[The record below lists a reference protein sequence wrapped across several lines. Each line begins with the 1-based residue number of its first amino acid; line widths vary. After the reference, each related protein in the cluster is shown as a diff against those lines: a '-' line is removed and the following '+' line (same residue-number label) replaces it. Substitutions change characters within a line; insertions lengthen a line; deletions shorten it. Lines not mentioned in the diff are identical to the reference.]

1 MDFTFPASLQIL
13 PAPCPRDVLES
24 LVSWPPPQG
33 KLVARQQGDV
43 FCTFTAAAV
52 FSSCSCTKTCF
63 GISNCYK
70 ILEWPPLKN
79 QLDSF
84 RGVNDLFTDSLD
96 CKVTLATLSEQVS
109 LGYEPN
115 TRKFAC
121 GSSIERCPFSED
133 KTGLKRLKFACDL

>member
-1 MDFTFPASLQIL
+1 MWVPFEFLYSQLL
-13 PAPCPRDVLES
+13 HGYGLES
-24 LVSWPPPQG
+24 LLSLAPPQRNRG
-33 KLVARQQGDV
+33 LGQVGVV
-43 FCTFTAAAV
+43 FCTFTATAV
-52 FSSCSCTKTCF
+52 FSSCSCTKTCL

-79 QLDSF
+79 QLDFF
-84 RGVNDLFTDSLD
+84 REVNDLFTDSLD

-133 KTGLKRLKFACDL
+133 KTGLKRLKFA